1 MADKFRYS
9 FDLTKE
15 FEEQL
20 KQGML
25 AAEQRDVTSS
35 PGMMSADPPAQR
47 LEEADQSKYDPYS
60 FIKDYKDMLF
70 SMFGGEEEYNKV
82 IAEQDARLP
91 KEEDALKKATG
102 TYIGIIDLPPLPRV
116 DTEKLEPYDKGE
128 QPDVRKD
135 VEETLQS
142 IQIEETLNEV
152 EKETSQQGLMSPR
165 LDEGDGIL
173 PPPSVFIRSKG
184 SSAGEAEREIYK
196 DAYQSGLR
204 GDELKAFMAQVA
216 HESSSF
222 SRTREG
228 RYTYKGARNQ
238 PGWAAR
244 MDAAG
249 LTSSATGDEI
259 FNAVYANINGNGDY
273 ESGDGSR
280 YAGRGYIQLTGKDNY
295 RIIGE
300 DIGEDLVGNPDLMLD
315 PVIARKA
322 SIAWWKRNVR
332 GNVPNDDYTD
342 VRSVSGLVN
351 RGRADRT
358 ASGLDDRRKLFN
370 TYNQEK
376 VPKVRLSL
384 RPRSRPEEDELDV
397 ASN

>member
-25 AAEQRDVTSS
+25 AAEKGDVTSS

-82 IAEQDARLP
+82 IAEQDERLP

-152 EKETSQQGLMSPR
+152 EKETSQQGLMSP
-165 LDEGDGIL
+165 LA
-173 PPPSVFIRSKG
+173 PSES
-184 SSAGEAEREIYK
+184 
-196 DAYQSGLR
+196 LR
-204 GDELKAFMAQVA
+204 PKARPEV
-216 HESSSF
+216 
-222 SRTREG
+222 
-228 RYTYKGARNQ
+228 
-238 PGWAAR
+238 
-244 MDAAG
+244 
-249 LTSSATGDEI
+249 ATG
-259 FNAVYANINGNGDY
+259 FNFKDTSIRLISDLMQDFN
-273 ESGDGSR
+273 
-280 YAGRGYIQLTGKDNY
+280 LTKTQAAA
-295 RIIGE
+295 
-300 DIGEDLVGNPDLMLD
+300 LVGNLAWESDNYQGMQEYEPTVKGSRGGYGFAQWTGPRRKMFEVWSKENELD
-315 PVIARKA
+315 PNSYEANYGFLKFELSR
-322 SIAWWKRNVR
+322 S
-332 GNVPNDDYTD
+332 NDEIGSMGVNTIKKLKKTKDLDTA
-342 VRSVSGLVN
+342 VSVVMN
-351 RGRADRT
+351 E
-358 ASGLDDRRKLFN
+358 
-370 TYNQEK
+370 Y
-376 VPKVRLSL
+376 L
-384 RPRSRPEEDELDV
+384 RPGIPHEEKRKKRASQVLDLI
-397 ASN
+397 